1 MRLYPTFF
9 KLFFAS
15 MDPEKAHHIGLWG
28 IQTLKNT
35 GITRVLKH
43 YLQPHPDLQTTA
55 MGLTFPSPFGIAA
68 GFDKGG
74 KAIPALAALGFGH
87 IEIGTVTAQAQPG
100 NPQPRLF
107 RLIEDKAVI
116 NRMGFNND
124 GAAAV
129 GPRVAAA
136 RADLE
141 TEYPAQTRPLIGV
154 NIGKTK
160 TVELDNAIDDPAP
173 SHPKPTT
180 LPSTSAHPTPQD
192 CAPYSLLRHS
202 VRSYNPYEKKLTVS
216 HPTATYRSPSK
227 SRPTWQTKT
236 LSQSP
241 NLLKNYNLTAL
252 SPPTP
257 PSPAMDSAYAAPK
270 PKSTLL
276 VQADFPVNRLKPVPS
291 KYYVC
296 SNRSLVTP
304 SPLSLL
310 AESPPPATSKTA
322 SMLARTSSK
331 ATLLFSTKA
340 PSGQPT
346 LIADFSNSAA
356 KTPKLIHKRLPP
368 SPAGASHI
376 IQ

>member
-35 GITRVLKH
+35 GITRALKH

-160 TVELDNAIDDPAP
+160 TVELDNAIDDYLISTRTLAP
-173 SHPKPTT
+173 
-180 LPSTSAHPTPQD
+180 
-192 CAPYSLLRHS
+192 
-202 VRSYNPYEKKLTVS
+202 
-216 HPTATYRSPSK
+216 
-227 SRPTWQTKT
+227 
-236 LSQSP
+236 
-241 NLLKNYNLTAL
+241 
-252 SPPTP
+252 
-257 PSPAMDSAYAAPK
+257 
-270 PKSTLL
+270 
-276 VQADFPVNRLKPVPS
+276 QADYLAVNVS
-291 KYYVC
+291 
-296 SNRSLVTP
+296 
-304 SPLSLL
+304 
-310 AESPPPATSKTA
+310 
-322 SMLARTSSK
+322 
-331 ATLLFSTKA
+331 
-340 PSGQPT
+340 
-346 LIADFSNSAA
+346 
-356 KTPKLIHKRLPP
+356 
-368 SPAGASHI
+368 
-376 IQ
+376 